1 MSISVVCTSCG
12 KKYRLKDEREGKKF
26 RCKGCEQ
33 VLIVTQSPQP
43 ATTKQTEAGDQSTKR
58 RPKSSDDQPDRRR
71 RKRKKKPVADPY
83 AHGDDLYGS
92 TLDRFDGDYGEDF
105 PEDDNPYRAP
115 SHQGSA
121 ARRRRGGRETPPLT
135 MMQKLS
141 SFDGRINR
149 GTYWGLSIA
158 IILVFLVLVSLIAS
172 AAAAFDVP
180 ILAGIAVLILAVPII
195 WISLALQVKR
205 WHDRDK
211 SGAWCFINLIPGI
224 GGIWMFVECGCLAGT
239 PGENTYGS
247 EPE

>member
-135 MMQKLS
+135 MCKNYPRSMDASTAGPAGDFPSPSFWYFS
-141 SFDGRINR
+141 SWFPSLHLLPLRLMSP
-149 GTYWGLSIA
+149 YSQGL
-158 IILVFLVLVSLIAS
+158 
-172 AAAAFDVP
+172 
-180 ILAGIAVLILAVPII
+180 
-195 WISLALQVKR
+195 Q
-205 WHDRDK
+205 
-211 SGAWCFINLIPGI
+211 C
-224 GGIWMFVECGCLAGT
+224 
-239 PGENTYGS
+239 
-247 EPE
+247 